1 MSSLEGYH
9 QNKVKSNY
17 MNKQMGEHLHRI
29 NLAPSSSK
37 TVGTLTFMAVLKA
50 IMAVFKA
57 FLAVNGKN
65 GFDISCSILCT
76 ACAQLFWTNGSIN
89 HWHWFWSES
98 VSEARSKAGSGSES
112 RSGSECGFRS
122 ESRSELWLCTGKC
135 NAHAYRNDGLNW
147 VILEM
152 CM

>member
-1 MSSLEGYH
+1 
-9 QNKVKSNY
+9 

-50 IMAVFKA
+50 FSAI
-57 FLAVNGKN
+57 NGKN

-89 HWHWFWSES
+89 HWFWSKS
-98 VSEARSKAGSGSES
+98 VSEARSEAWSGSES

-122 ESRSELWLCTGKC
+122 ESGSELWLCTGKC
-135 NAHAYRNDGLNW
+135 KAHAYRNDGR
-147 VILEM
+147 VHDFFSAH
-152 CM
+152 